1 MSYER
6 PAEEPTGWRAE
17 FVRREAIETSAKAVM
32 SVECPWIVPV
42 LAATPTV
49 IYGAPLDGSRPND
62 PVSVRDAVTCALQV
76 CDALSRLH
84 AVGWLGLDVDLHNVR
99 VTREDGAWRASLV
112 VPHLPAKTR
121 FSYAWLWQWHR
132 DSVLRDLAS
141 VAALVR
147 DLVTGYVP
155 KPFVMWGSMGM
166 YERLPWSSLGDARVD
181 AALRALIERPDP
193 EAPWSEPPASVPRD
207 AASLAELLAPLSR
220 DPAWWTERTA
230 TMPRA
235 RPSEM
240 RRDWDRLIA
249 LGEEELSQRQGDGY
263 VILPLARAYHQRACA
278 AFERGDLD
286 AAERDL
292 ARCLVLD
299 PWCRYLVTRGALR
312 EARGDLRGALA
323 SYDEAVSSM
332 RIHGPWLEEE
342 LDMEP
347 LREWRSGWGGRRN
360 PAEGARALYA
370 RGVTRARLGDRDGA
384 LRDLDDA
391 RVITS
396 WFTVGTEPPDH
407 EMLALEGLIKRS
419 REALGATRR
428 K

>member
-147 DLVTGYVP
+147 DLVTAIAT
-155 KPFVMWGSMGM
+155 
-166 YERLPWSSLGDARVD
+166 LL
-181 AALRALIERPDP
+181 AASPTTT
-193 EAPWSEPPASVPRD
+193 PPAGRHAIYPNCKWIQLESRVSDCKPSIHVK
-207 AASLAELLAPLSR
+207 AGTPPAP
-220 DPAWWTERTA
+220 
-230 TMPRA
+230 
-235 RPSEM
+235 
-240 RRDWDRLIA
+240 
-249 LGEEELSQRQGDGY
+249 
-263 VILPLARAYHQRACA
+263 
-278 AFERGDLD
+278 
-286 AAERDL
+286 
-292 ARCLVLD
+292 
-299 PWCRYLVTRGALR
+299 
-312 EARGDLRGALA
+312 
-323 SYDEAVSSM
+323 SS
-332 RIHGPWLEEE
+332 
-342 LDMEP
+342 
-347 LREWRSGWGGRRN
+347 
-360 PAEGARALYA
+360 
-370 RGVTRARLGDRDGA
+370 
-384 LRDLDDA
+384 
-391 RVITS
+391 
-396 WFTVGTEPPDH
+396 
-407 EMLALEGLIKRS
+407 
-419 REALGATRR
+419 TRR
-428 K
+428 LQTHGDPRVPSTPTKAPAPSL